1 MRKFFPLLTFCLLLF
16 SSSFAAVLENEYI
29 KVIVNPG
36 PYDTGRFTLQ
46 TTGGDPARTDDDNAE
61 LLFGG
66 ADPWSSYTTIRIDG
80 TDYVFGGPT
89 QTRAGFDL
97 PSGEHIS
104 GPERRG
110 NAIYTIYQIGDI
122 EVTQVLSFARTSTT
136 GLEDALQIQYF
147 LKNKGSAAHSV
158 GVRLLLDTKLGEED
172 GAPIRL
178 GNRVITTETTL
189 RGNLIPDFWQA
200 FDNLQEPR
208 VIAQGTLR
216 GGSLTPPSEVLI
228 ANWGTLA
235 DKSWK
240 VSVDPTAG
248 FIRKG
253 EDEPDTAFALFWE
266 GSLAPGE
273 TRQYCTQ
280 YGLGGVTISRGRLS
294 LGVTSPREV
303 IRREPF
309 KVVAYIEN
317 KEQTPVANS
326 WVRLQL
332 PPGFEASQQERN
344 LGEIGGGQARTVE
357 WVVVARET
365 AQSGSSFQVTVG
377 GDNCEPVS
385 VSRKVIIIGPPRI
398 DVSFVLPNITKHNER
413 WFLAEDPTSEI
424 RIFPV
429 KVTVKNTGDSATVV
443 ELVCGETEALSLALP
458 YDNYKYIGTLNP
470 QESFDFVWYFAPHG
484 FGGGI
489 GRFQVTA
496 RYHGRSQQHT
506 GTFSYPGLKPRLF
519 TAQRKAEVAK
529 NSTFSVEIWAQNVPQ
544 LDEYSLVISYP
555 DFVRLVSV
563 WRGTAAR
570 PDSFTWK
577 EEGPGRVRISSQAEL
592 RDLVKETLAIL
603 NFEALAEGAGE
614 IRIIPEAPSALPEIR
629 HGLEVKGENSES

>member
-46 TTGGDPARTDDDNAE
+46 TTGGDPARADDDNAE

-178 GNRVITTETTL
+178 GNRVITTETAL

-273 TRQYCTQ
+273 TRQYCT
-280 YGLGGVTISRGRLS
+280 
-294 LGVTSPREV
+294 
-303 IRREPF
+303 
-309 KVVAYIEN
+309 N
-317 KEQTPVANS
+317 M
-326 WVRLQL
+326 
-332 PPGFEASQQERN
+332 
-344 LGEIGGGQARTVE
+344 
-357 WVVVARET
+357 
-365 AQSGSSFQVTVG
+365 
-377 GDNCEPVS
+377 
-385 VSRKVIIIGPPRI
+385 
-398 DVSFVLPNITKHNER
+398 
-413 WFLAEDPTSEI
+413 
-424 RIFPV
+424 
-429 KVTVKNTGDSATVV
+429 
-443 ELVCGETEALSLALP
+443 
-458 YDNYKYIGTLNP
+458 
-470 QESFDFVWYFAPHG
+470 VWA
-484 FGGGI
+484 
-489 GRFQVTA
+489 V
-496 RYHGRSQQHT
+496 
-506 GTFSYPGLKPRLF
+506 
-519 TAQRKAEVAK
+519 
-529 NSTFSVEIWAQNVPQ
+529 
-544 LDEYSLVISYP
+544 
-555 DFVRLVSV
+555 
-563 WRGTAAR
+563 
-570 PDSFTWK
+570 
-577 EEGPGRVRISSQAEL
+577 
-592 RDLVKETLAIL
+592 
-603 NFEALAEGAGE
+603 
-614 IRIIPEAPSALPEIR
+614 
-629 HGLEVKGENSES
+629 